1 MTDLIKR
8 CYFTDLFP
16 AWYFYFLGFLLFLFF
31 LFLLSFLLLEFNA
44 EIGKLQLDHI
54 VHHLLDL
61 VLNLRKNS
69 LFYLL
74 QLRLI
79 LGAGLILPFFC
90 MLIDLLLHDQHCF
103 GRTASWIFFLEFI
116 LLCQFLL
123 LFALTLFFLLCL
135 GEFLHHLKLLGCWRD
150 FDFILLVI
158 ILDCIRYL
166 RELVSLHSFT
176 YPKSSIS
183 QHLLLQ
189 GLLPFLI

>member
-1 MTDLIKR
+1 MRSKEQEIVKFIYSFLHKLGTQRKTNELDNSLTNVEVARIWHKLCWHLFFRPEKIGLTDEILYSGWHQFFKHSKINEMTYLIKG

-74 QLRLI
+74 
-79 LGAGLILPFFC
+79 
-90 MLIDLLLHDQHCF
+90 
-103 GRTASWIFFLEFI
+103 
-116 LLCQFLL
+116 
-123 LFALTLFFLLCL
+123 
-135 GEFLHHLKLLGCWRD
+135 
-150 FDFILLVI
+150 
-158 ILDCIRYL
+158 
-166 RELVSLHSFT
+166 
-176 YPKSSIS
+176 
-183 QHLLLQ
+183 
-189 GLLPFLI
+189 